1 MKAMSFQATKMC
13 PPMMKMTIKKKRGP
27 GNAERPQA
35 EVKFFAVFE
44 STPMDSLAYFFY
56 KPASSSL
63 THIHVN

>member
-1 MKAMSFQATKMC
+1 
-13 PPMMKMTIKKKRGP
+13 MKMTIKKKRGP

-35 EVKFFAVFE
+35 EVNFFAVFE